1 MPGTTSAGGNTAG
14 HRADRNKTKLP
25 SQAYL
30 LSGKIDNEQ
39 NTQNMLYRRGTVLW
53 RKREEEERTGQ
64 MGVAILNKMVREVL
78 RGKAAFE

>member
-1 MPGTTSAGGNTAG
+1 
-14 HRADRNKTKLP
+14 
-25 SQAYL
+25 
-30 LSGKIDNEQ
+30 
-39 NTQNMLYRRGTVLW
+39 MLYRRGTVLW